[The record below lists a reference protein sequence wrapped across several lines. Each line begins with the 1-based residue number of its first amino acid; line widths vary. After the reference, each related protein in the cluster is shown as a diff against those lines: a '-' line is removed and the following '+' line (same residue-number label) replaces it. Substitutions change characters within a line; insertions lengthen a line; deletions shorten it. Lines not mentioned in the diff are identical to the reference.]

1 MGEYWTAVVTGLIVG
16 LIGTVIIFVLL
27 LRHMRDQR
35 KWEQIAEDNYLLGKD
50 EAASLLRQ
58 TCDKIAEDRE
68 LLAGRSDRAILTE
81 ILLTLDSQSRR
92 MDRMEDK
99 LKCISHY
106 KTYQADMNSKQQ
118 KLSQGFVVLEQDLQS
133 AAAAV
138 DGLQETIQGTADELS
153 ALVTKLAAMDKL
165 TQAVSGYTTQLSNM
179 ELTLEFLQ
187 EKTASIVSNMET
199 VMDTHDQSPARR
211 LKTVEME
218 ITGLSLLVSS
228 LHDSLN
234 ELIAASRQQSA
245 PAPVLT
251 ESTEAV

>member
-1 MGEYWTAVVTGLIVG
+1 MGEYMAAVVTGLVIG
-16 LIGTVIIFVLL
+16 LIGTVIIFILI
-27 LRHMRDQR
+27 LRHMKDQR

-50 EAASLLRQ
+50 EATSLLRQ
-58 TCDKIAEDRE
+58 TCDKIAEDRA

-106 KTYQADMNSKQQ
+106 KTYQADIQSKQQ
-118 KLSQGFVVLEQDLQS
+118 KLSESFVVLEQDLQGAS
-133 AAAAV
+133 ASV
-138 DGLQETIQGTADELS
+138 EGLRETVRSTEENLN
-153 ALVTKLAAMDKL
+153 ALVTKLAALDKL
-165 TQAVSGYTTQLSNM
+165 AQAVSGYTTQLSNM

-187 EKTASIVSNMET
+187 EKTASIVSNMES

-228 LHDSLN
+228 LRDSME
-234 ELIAASRQQSA
+234 ELIAASKQQ
-245 PAPVLT
+245 PAPTPAET
-251 ESTEAV
+251 EEYV